1 MIIRFVKLVIAFLIF
16 IVCGAKA
23 STDSLSL
30 PSAGWNFS
38 GYNIMVPE
46 NIDSLLE
53 FIKQAQYDFWKINKP
68 NYIME
73 PSASA
78 LVKISFRK
86 NFSIRKIIVLKRSAY
101 NNNKFN
107 YDKLILTIIKRYKG
121 KWKQINRGKRKSL
134 AIIRVPVLQ
143 ED

>member
-1 MIIRFVKLVIAFLIF
+1 MIIKFTKLYIVFFVFV
-16 IVCGAKA
+16 VCGTKA
-23 STDSLSL
+23 STYNLSL
-30 PSAGWNFS
+30 PNLDFS
-38 GYNIMVPE
+38 DYNIMVPE
-46 NIDSLLE
+46 NTDSLLE
-53 FIKQAQYDFWKINKP
+53 FIKQAQYDFWNINNP

-86 NFSIRKIIVLKRSAY
+86 NFAIKKILILRRNAY

-107 YDKLILTIIKRYKG
+107 YDKLILTIIKKYRG

-134 AIIRVPVLQ
+134 SIIRVPVLQ
-143 ED
+143 EN